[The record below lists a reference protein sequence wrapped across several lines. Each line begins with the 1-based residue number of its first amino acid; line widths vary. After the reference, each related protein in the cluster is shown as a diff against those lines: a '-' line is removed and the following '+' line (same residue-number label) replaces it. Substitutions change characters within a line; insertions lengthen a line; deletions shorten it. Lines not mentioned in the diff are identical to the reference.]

1 MQWRGTA
8 EDVQRA
14 RESRKNVEY
23 LDADTIEQELDEDAP
38 VFSKPLSL
46 ANLVEV
52 LDEMW
57 EGERML

>member
-1 MQWRGTA
+1 
-8 EDVQRA
+8 VQRA

-23 LDADTIEQELDEDAP
+23 LDADSIEQELDDDAP
-38 VFSKPLSL
+38 AFSKPISL
-46 ANLVEV
+46 VSLVEV

>member
-1 MQWRGTA
+1 MQWRGTT

-23 LDADTIEQELDEDAP
+23 LDADSIEQELDDDAP
-38 VFSKPLSL
+38 AFSKPISL
-46 ANLVEV
+46 VNLVEV